1 MEFQRVVNE
10 IFLCGAGGGC
20 PAARFGACRR
30 QSGRRPGGLDDILQV
45 MTKNGIN
52 VEYMYA
58 FVTKSAKSATMIFR
72 FDKTDDAIDV
82 LQKSGFTILSPETLC
97 AI

>member
-1 MEFQRVVNE
+1 MTYQTIYLKENGFTLGITNVVAV
-10 IFLCGAGGGC
+10 GVDD
-20 PAARFGACRR
+20 
-30 QSGRRPGGLDDILQV
+30 RPGGLDDILQV

-58 FVTKSAKSATMIFR
+58 FVTKTAKSATMIFR
-72 FDKTDDAIDV
+72 FDKTDDAIEV
-82 LQKSGFTILSPETLC
+82 LQKNGFTILTPETLC